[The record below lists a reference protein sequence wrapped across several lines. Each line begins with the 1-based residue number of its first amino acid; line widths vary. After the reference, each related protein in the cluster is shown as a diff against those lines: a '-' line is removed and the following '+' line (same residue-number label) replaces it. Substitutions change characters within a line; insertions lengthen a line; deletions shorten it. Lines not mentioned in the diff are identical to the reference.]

1 MTSENI
7 NSVADLQTLLLDAY
21 EKEFSDDE
29 PTICVFAPGRV
40 NLIGEHVDYND
51 GFVFPMAIP
60 VGTMI
65 LGKGLTDAANQK
77 CYIRTLSSKDFF
89 VLRES
94 FRMYRFDLDRGC

>member
-1 MTSENI
+1 MTSEKT
-7 NSVADLQTLLLDAY
+7 ATLEELQTNLLNSY
-21 EKEFSDDE
+21 RTEFPDDE

-65 LGKGLTDAANQK
+65 IGRPLDDSSNNK
-77 CYIRTLSSKDFF
+77 CYIRTLSSK
-89 VLRES
+89 
-94 FRMYRFDLDRGC
+94 

>member
-1 MTSENI
+1 MTSEKI
-7 NSVADLQTLLLDAY
+7 VTHVDLQRTLLDAY
-21 EKEFSDDE
+21 RKEFPNDE

-65 LGKGLTDAANQK
+65 LGKALNDAADNK
-77 CYIRTLSSKDFF
+77 CHIRTLSSKKDFF
-89 VLRES
+89 LFFFLS
-94 FRMYRFDLDRGC
+94 FGHLVFI

>member
-1 MTSENI
+1 MTAEKL
-7 NSVADLQTLLLDAY
+7 ATLDELQQNLLNVY
-21 EKEFSDDE
+21 RNEYPNDE

-65 LGKGLTDAANQK
+65 VGKALDDSTETK
-77 CYIRTLSSKDFF
+77 CSIRALSSEK
-89 VLRES
+89 
-94 FRMYRFDLDRGC
+94 MKICKKKH